1 MVRGCC
7 KTTFIAIICNEV
19 AYDDYLGHGCFEDGD
34 QTCDRSQLAVT
45 LKTFGDKTESRHCY
59 QFATEWGCFVIVC
72 HLTVINPWESQTCGH
87 LHAQKSPLINS
98 DIVASGRLFSWEVT
112 WCSVTLI

>member
-1 MVRGCC
+1 M
-7 KTTFIAIICNEV
+7 
-19 AYDDYLGHGCFEDGD
+19 
-34 QTCDRSQLAVT
+34 AVT

-98 DIVASGRLFSWEVT
+98 DIVASGRLLPGNAFMVIIVT
-112 WCSVTLI
+112 SAVAVNATQQREALLPH